1 MSKASF
7 FPFSGQAR
15 LRCPSALM
23 DRIRKAR
30 QAACGIPREELS
42 PSGIWIEDHALFL
55 LEEADALGRKL
66 KTAPRLPGKNGVPRL
81 LRWAREICRESAREI
96 TAPLIVRVI
105 QREAGEAEITE
116 EELSLLPNA
125 LACALFECLLEPLES
140 CVREKDQ
147 RARAQAW
154 AQRFSAG
161 EQDDLP
167 KDSALLAAL
176 LRALAAEE
184 NPDGLRRAD
193 EVLRRLNLRWDEAVR
208 QDQDSQ
214 NAQGLDTGRLITSLH
229 LLSRLPFG
237 AVRERLSLVIRALRA
252 DPTFGRMDQES
263 RDLYVCHACRI
274 AKRLHIAQS
283 AAAQAA
289 VALSQGKDGPE
300 REAGYYLIERTDL
313 IAVYL
318 GKRKKASF
326 VLRHRAGLFLAPLYG
341 GAAASLAAC
350 ILAGAPWYLWGP
362 ILLCSSEILR
372 TIAYAFIRRILPAR
386 ALPRLRIA
394 HLDPETRTLAVIPAL
409 LTSRKEALRLT
420 RQLAVLRRAAPDPC
434 LDFMLLADFADS
446 ESETQRSDENIL
458 LAVRLAV
465 EELNRQQGGG
475 FLYLHRA
482 RKWDMGQRAYTGRER
497 KRGALE
503 ALNRLLTEGQ
513 CADTFLYMSHTGDE
527 LLRRY
532 AYVITLDADTF
543 LPPGAAY
550 RLVGAMRHPLQRGR
564 VGVIQPRME
573 TAPDRVRTRAQKW
586 LGGASGA
593 DPYHLAVQDV
603 YQDVFGRGSFVG
615 KGIYEPER
623 WTKRL
628 SGRLPRGRLLSHD
641 LIEGEVAGSV
651 LADDIVLYD
660 SHPAR
665 LSGWQKRLHRWTRG
679 DWQLLP
685 FLADIR
691 LDLISRHKIWDNLR
705 RSLVPAAQ
713 ILLLLA
719 GVFFKSSPLILF
731 ALPWPL
737 RGVEKRLFLLP
748 GKAYTLLDAAVR
760 ALYRQFV
767 SHRNLLSW
775 VTAAQADGSTGFS
788 LSCQLAQIGAGTA
801 LTILSLLP
809 GGLWPLSLLGLT
821 WVSAP
826 LWIPALDAP
835 VSRSRPMTQKEAE
848 EVRSLARR
856 TWQFFE
862 DSVSADTL
870 FLPPDNVQE
879 DPKKGPALRASP
891 TNMGLYLLSCCA
903 AHALGFLPIAELC
916 QKLND
921 SLNTLE
927 GLETWQGHFYNWYS
941 LRTCDPLEPK
951 FISTVD
957 SGNCA
962 ACLLCCAQMLRTWL
976 PQLPAE
982 ARTMPAR
989 LDAMA
994 RRMDFSA
1001 LYDKKAHLFFVGWEA
1016 DARRFTPSHY
1026 DCLASEARLASFVSI
1041 MLGQTERKHWLYL
1054 NRAVT
1059 KAGLGAALLSWGG
1072 TMFEYLLPQL
1082 VLPLIPGTLIGE
1094 SCLNAVRAQMAAAP
1108 DRPFGVSESGYYAFD
1123 PELNYQYRAFGL
1135 PRLARNSETAGQTV
1149 TPYASML
1156 AFPFFPRAAA
1166 KNMRRMQRMG
1176 WQDEHGFYEAADY
1189 SVTGSENKPRLV
1201 KSHMAHHQG
1210 MILCAVCNALEN
1222 EALIRAFMALP
1233 AAQAN
1238 ADLLWERAPGNARRR
1253 VALPPPRKSET
1264 SAFSPPRPARTGLPP
1279 ETQLLSG
1286 GGTRW
1291 LLTPLGQGCLASGD
1305 MMITRFDAWA
1315 GSQTGPQFYLRDG
1328 QTGAFVRP
1336 AVSGSAFFGDGM
1348 ALYRV
1353 TWQGLRAALRCCVD
1367 PLTGMAVAAVHVEN
1381 LTGMEKEI
1389 EAISFL
1395 EIAQGSQEADE
1406 AHSNFRDLSVRVSP
1420 WGARGLISDRLPRD
1434 QKDQMPL
1441 IAHTAAGDMFALRRQ
1456 GDRTLFL
1463 GRSGSYAAPEQLLLT
1478 DSACVFR
1485 TGDVIAPCL
1494 SLRARVR
1501 VPAEGKANLYFMTLT
1516 ADSEEALSSVP
1527 LTASRAQAAF
1537 SLAKTQERTVFR
1549 FLGMRPEMPALYR
1562 EMAGAALFY
1571 DQPHQQSLS
1580 SAPVDTL
1587 WRVGVSGTLPVVLV
1601 LLTQGADQTLVSHV
1615 LRFHA
1620 WLRMAQVKTDLLFFS
1635 PPENGYF
1642 RPIHDQVRHLAAA
1655 TPERDLWGQP
1665 GGLHWAEGD
1674 ETLARALESLSRLTL
1689 RSGQSLKAQLTA
1701 LRILL
1706 PPPDGRDL
1714 ALPDPLIPPGL
1725 LDSNTFGGFLRDG
1738 AYCTVSPAPAP
1749 WHRLLCDDVFGTLV
1763 CDTGIL
1769 HSWAGNSRLGRLT
1782 RLCPDPHRGV
1792 PSEEILLQN
1801 EEGQVFP
1808 LVHCASVYE
1817 PGTASY
1823 RCMAEDITAE
1833 AVVFVHEEKPLSVR
1847 MVTLRS
1853 EKEHDLRLYWLL
1865 RFALGEHPDRTRCRA
1880 KDHFAM
1886 AFAGDYHGLAW
1897 AGMEDASCQALCT
1910 AACFGCTGETIP
1922 PAVAA
1927 PAFGMGSAAL
1937 LQRSITLHPREPV
1950 RLTLALGW
1958 APDEKTA
1965 RLDWEA
1971 LLSQG
1976 PAQAERNTRAIW
1988 AKRLTALQLFSFH
2001 RPLDNMMNLWLPY
2014 QVYAARLLGRMG
2026 PYQAGGAFGFRD
2038 QLQDCLALLHT
2049 DPAFARA
2056 HILLC
2061 AAHQFREGDVQ
2072 HWWHAPRR
2080 GVRTRVS
2087 DDRLFLPFL
2096 AARYV
2101 SVTGDESI
2109 LTEDVPYLVS
2119 APLNETEDDRYE
2131 EPEISPEQEPLLSHC
2146 LLAIDSVAL
2155 GVHGLPLM
2163 GGGDWNDGM
2172 NQVGGKTGE
2181 SVWLGFF
2188 LALTLKEFMPLCPP
2202 EIKEKYRQLRKLL
2215 LDGAECAWTGKWYLR
2230 AWRHDGAPLGGP
2242 DTAPPRIDLI
2252 TQCFA
2257 VLADAPRSHAREA
2270 LIHAVQMLYDRD
2282 AGLVKLLDPPFTP
2295 EENAGYIGAY
2305 LPGVREN
2312 GGQYTHAVPWL
2323 ILALCR
2329 LGEYDLAWEIALA
2342 ILPVR
2347 HSDTREKALVY
2358 KIEPYVLAG
2367 DIYAGENRG
2376 RGGWSWYTG
2385 SAAWLYW
2392 SVLTGLMGFEKQGD
2406 KARLLPRTGPDGEE
2420 YTLVLRFG
2428 SANYHFTAA
2437 RDTVFPTLD
2446 GARLEEGWA
2455 PLVSDGRTHEARF
2468 PMRTSP

>member
-1 MSKASF
+1 
-7 FPFSGQAR
+7 
-15 LRCPSALM
+15 M

-30 QAACGIPREELS
+30 QAACAVPREELS
-42 PSGIWIEDHALFL
+42 PSGIWVEDHALSL
-55 LEEADALGRKL
+55 LEEADALGREL
-66 KTAPRLPGKNGVPRL
+66 KRAPRLPGRGGVPRL
-81 LRWAREICRESAREI
+81 LRWAREICREGAGEI
-96 TAPLIVRVI
+96 AAPLIVRVI
-105 QREAGEAEITE
+105 RREAGDAEITE
-116 EELSLLPNA
+116 EELSLLPKA
-125 LACALFECLLEPLES
+125 LACALFERLLEPLES
-140 CVREKDQ
+140 CMREKDQ
-147 RARAQAW
+147 RARALAW
-154 AQRFSAG
+154 ARRFSAG
-161 EQDDLP
+161 EQDELP
-167 KDSALLAAL
+167 KDSALLSAL
-176 LRALAAEE
+176 LRALAARE

-193 EVLRRLNLRWDEAVR
+193 EILRCRNLRWEEAVR

-214 NAQGLDTGRLITSLH
+214 NAQGLDTGRLITSLG
-229 LLSRLPFG
+229 LLSRLPFS
-237 AVRERLSLVIRALRA
+237 AVRERLSPVIRVLRA

-263 RDLYVCHACRI
+263 RDLYVRRACRI

-283 AAAQAA
+283 AAAEAA
-289 VALSQGKDGPE
+289 VTLSEGKDGPE
-300 REAGYYLIERTDL
+300 GESGYYLIERPDL
-313 IAVYL
+313 IAVSL
-318 GKRKKASF
+318 HKRKRPSF

-350 ILAGAPWYLWGP
+350 VLARAPWYLWGP
-362 ILLCSSEILR
+362 VLLCVSEILR
-372 TIAYAFIRRILPAR
+372 TVEYAVIRKILPAR
-386 ALPRLRIA
+386 MLPRLRVRR
-394 HLDPETRTLAVIPAL
+394 LSPETRGLVVIPAL
-409 LTSRKEALRLT
+409 LSSRKEALRLV
-420 RQLAVLRRAAPDPC
+420 RQLAVLRRAANDPC
-434 LDFMLLADFADS
+434 LEFMLLADFADS
-446 ESETQRSDENIL
+446 ETETQLSDEDIL
-458 LAVRLAV
+458 LAVRLAM
-465 EELNRQQGGG
+465 EEMNRQQGGG

-503 ALNRLLTEGQ
+503 ALNRLITEGK
-513 CADTFLYMSHTGDE
+513 CNDSFLYMSHTGDD
-527 LLRRY
+527 LVNRY

-550 RLVGAMRHPLQRGR
+550 RLIGAMGHPLQRGR

-586 LGGASGA
+586 LGGAGGT

-615 KGIYEPER
+615 KGIYEPEI
-623 WTKRL
+623 WMKRL

-641 LIEGEVAGSV
+641 LIEGEIVGSA
-651 LADDIVLYD
+651 LADDIVLFD
-660 SHPAR
+660 GHPAH
-665 LSGWQKRLHRWTRG
+665 LSGWRKRLHRWTRG

-685 FLADIR
+685 FLADGR
-691 LDLISRHKIWDNLR
+691 LTLLSRHKIWDNLR
-705 RSLVPAAQ
+705 RSLAPAAQ
-713 ILLLLA
+713 VLLLLA
-719 GVFFKSSPLILF
+719 GAFFKSPPLILL

-775 VTAAQADGSTGFS
+775 VTAAQADGSAGFP
-788 LSCQLAQIGAGTA
+788 LPCQLAQIGAGTA
-801 LTILSLLP
+801 MTVLSLLP
-809 GGLWPLSLLGLT
+809 GGLWPLSLLGLA

-826 LWIPALDAP
+826 LWSPALDAP
-835 VSRSRPMTQKEAE
+835 VSRSQPMTRKDAE
-848 EVRSLARR
+848 EARSLARR
-856 TWQFFE
+856 TWRFFE

-879 DPKKGPALRASP
+879 DPKKGPAMRTSP

-903 AHALGFLPIAELC
+903 AHTLGFLSAAELC
-916 QKLND
+916 QRLND

-927 GLETWQGHFYNWYS
+927 RLETWQGHFYNWFS
-941 LRTCDPLEPK
+941 LRTGDPLEPK

-962 ACLLCCAQMLRTWL
+962 ACLLCCAQMLRTRL

-982 ARTMPAR
+982 GRALPAR
-989 LDAMA
+989 LDALA
-994 RRMDFSA
+994 HRMDFSA
-1001 LYDKKAHLFFVGWEA
+1001 LYDEKTHLFFVGWEA
-1016 DARRFTPSHY
+1016 DARRFTFSHY
-1026 DCLASEARLASFVSI
+1026 DCLASEARLASFVAI

-1082 VLPLIPGTLIGE
+1082 LLPLIPGTLIGE
-1094 SCLNAVRAQMAAAP
+1094 SCLNAVRAQMAYSP
-1108 DRPFGVSESGYYAFD
+1108 DRPFGVSESGYHAFD

-1135 PRLARNSETAGQTV
+1135 PLLARSGETSGQTV
-1149 TPYASML
+1149 TPYASLM
-1156 AFPFFPRAAA
+1156 AFPFFPKAVA

-1189 SVTGSENKPRLV
+1189 GTTGSENKPRLV

-1210 MILCAVCNALEN
+1210 MILCALCNALEN

-1253 VALPPPRKSET
+1253 IALPPPRKAET
-1264 SAFSPPRPARTGLPP
+1264 PVSSPLLPARSGLPP

-1305 MMITRFDAWA
+1305 MMITRFDARA
-1315 GSQTGPQFYLRDG
+1315 GSQTGPQFYLRDQ
-1328 QTGAFVRP
+1328 QTGALIRP
-1336 AVSGSAFFGDGM
+1336 AVSGSAFFGEGM

-1353 TWQGLRAALRCCVD
+1353 SWQGMRVVLRCCVD
-1367 PLTGMAVAAVHVEN
+1367 PLTGMAVAAVHMEN
-1381 LTGMEKEI
+1381 LTGAEKEI
-1389 EAISFL
+1389 ETISFL

-1406 AHSNFRDLSVRVSP
+1406 AHPNFRDLSVRVSP
-1420 WGARGLISDRLPRD
+1420 WGSRGLISRRLPRD
-1434 QKDQMPL
+1434 EKDQMPL
-1441 IAHTAAGDMFALRRQ
+1441 ISHTVAGDVFALRRQ

-1463 GRSGSYAAPEQLLLT
+1463 GREGSYAEPEQLTLP
-1478 DSACVFR
+1478 DDACVFR

-1501 VPAEGKANLYFMTLT
+1501 VPAESKAAVYFMTLT
-1516 ADSEEALSSVP
+1516 ADSAETLSAVP
-1527 LTASRAQAAF
+1527 LTPSRAQAAF
-1537 SLAKTQERTVFR
+1537 SLAKTQERTVSH
-1549 FLGMRPEMPALYR
+1549 FLGARPEMPALYR

-1571 DQPHQQSLS
+1571 DQPHQQALS

-1601 LLTQGADQTLVSHV
+1601 LLTAGADQALVSHA
-1615 LRFHA
+1615 LRFHV
-1620 WLRMAQVKTDLLFFS
+1620 WLRMAQVKMDLLFFS

-1642 RPIHDQVRHLAAA
+1642 RPLHDQVRQLADA

-1665 GGLHWAEGD
+1665 GGLHWAKGD
-1674 ETLARALESLSRLTL
+1674 ETLARALESLARLTL
-1689 RSGQSLKAQLTA
+1689 RSGQSLKAQLAA
-1701 LRILL
+1701 LRMPL
-1706 PPPDGRDL
+1706 PPPDRRAP

-1725 LDSNTFGGFLRDG
+1725 QDSNTFGGFLRDG

-1749 WHRLLCDDVFGTLV
+1749 WHQLLCNNVFGTLV
-1763 CDTGIL
+1763 CETGIL
-1769 HSWAGNSRLGRLT
+1769 HSWAGNSRLGRIT

-1792 PSEEILLQN
+1792 PSEEILLRN

-1808 LVHCASVYE
+1808 LVRCAAVYE
-1817 PGTASY
+1817 PGTVSY
-1823 RCMAEDITAE
+1823 RCMAGDITTE
-1833 AVVFVHEEKPLSVR
+1833 TVVFVHAEKAMSVR

-1853 EKEHDLRLYWLL
+1853 EKEHSLRLFWLV
-1865 RFALGEHPDRTRCRA
+1865 RFALGEHPGHARCRA
-1880 KDHFAM
+1880 KDSFAL
-1886 AFAGDYHGLAW
+1886 AFAGDFQGLAW
-1897 AGMEDASCQALCT
+1897 AGMEHASCQALCA
-1910 AACFGCTGETIP
+1910 AACFGRAGEAVP
-1922 PAVAA
+1922 PPVTA
-1927 PAFGMGSAAL
+1927 PAFGIGSAGL
-1937 LQRSITLHPREPV
+1937 LQSSITLRPREPL

-1958 APDEKTA
+1958 AADERAA
-1965 RLDWEA
+1965 RLDWDD
-1971 LLSQG
+1971 LLAQG
-1976 PAQAERNTRAIW
+1976 PSSAERGTRVLW
-1988 AKRLTALQLFSFH
+1988 AQRLTALQLFSFH
-2001 RPLDNMMNLWLPY
+2001 RPLDAMMNLWLPY
-2014 QVYAARLLGRMG
+2014 QVYASRLLGRMG
-2026 PYQAGGAFGFRD
+2026 PYQTGGAFGFRD
-2038 QLQDCLALLHT
+2038 QLQDCLALLHS

-2087 DDRLFLPFL
+2087 DDKLFLPFL
-2096 AARYV
+2096 TARYV

-2109 LTEDVPYLVS
+2109 LTEEAPYLVS
-2119 APLNETEDDRYE
+2119 AALGETEDDRYE
-2131 EPEISPEQEPLLSHC
+2131 EPEISPERESLLSHC
-2146 LLAIDSVAL
+2146 LRAIDSVAL
-2155 GVHGLPLM
+2155 GAHGLPLM

-2172 NQVGGKTGE
+2172 NRVGGKTGE
-2181 SVWLGFF
+2181 SVWLAFF

-2202 EIKEKYRQLRKLL
+2202 EIKERYELQRKLL
-2215 LDGAECAWTGKWYLR
+2215 LDKAESAWTGKWYLR

-2242 DTAPPRIDLI
+2242 DTDPPRIDLI

-2257 VLADAPRSHAREA
+2257 ILAGAPRNHARDA
-2270 LIHAVQMLYDRD
+2270 LIHAVETLYDRD

-2295 EENAGYIGAY
+2295 EEKAGYIGAY

-2323 ILALCR
+2323 VLALCR
-2329 LGEYDLAWEIALA
+2329 LGEYDLAWEIALD
-2342 ILPVR
+2342 ILPIR

-2367 DIYAGENRG
+2367 DVYAGENRG

-2385 SAAWLYW
+2385 SAAWLYFA
-2392 SVLTGLMGFEKQGD
+2392 VLTGLLGFEKRGD
-2406 KARLLPRTGPDGEE
+2406 KARLLPRTGPEGEE

-2437 RDTVFPTLD
+2437 RDTLFPTLD

-2468 PMRTSP
+2468 PMRSSPQ